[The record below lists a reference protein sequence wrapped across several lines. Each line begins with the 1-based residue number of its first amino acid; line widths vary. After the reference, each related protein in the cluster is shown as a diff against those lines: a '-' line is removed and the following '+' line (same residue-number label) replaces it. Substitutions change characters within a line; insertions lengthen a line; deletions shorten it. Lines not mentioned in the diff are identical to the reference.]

1 MQLSEMHGTG
11 RVKKVKAKIQ
21 RLDCIKLYI
30 YCTVKYAEMQESLKK
45 SLSAEFFFFSE
56 RSIVAQDLFL
66 LCVGVFMFHG
76 SFSHDWKYVVLL
88 FVGLEV

>member
-1 MQLSEMHGTG
+1 MQLSEMHETG

-45 SLSAEFFFFSE
+45 SLSAEFFFF
-56 RSIVAQDLFL
+56 RKDLLWLRIYFCCVL
-66 LCVGVFMFHG
+66 VCLCFTVPFPMIENTL
-76 SFSHDWKYVVLL
+76 FSCL
-88 FVGLEV
+88 

>member
-30 YCTVKYAEMQESLKK
+30 YCTVKYTEMQESLKK
-45 SLSAEFFFFSE
+45 SLSAEFFFFGKIYCGSGFIFVVCWCVYVS
-56 RSIVAQDLFL
+56 RFLFP
-66 LCVGVFMFHG
+66 
-76 SFSHDWKYVVLL
+76 
-88 FVGLEV
+88 